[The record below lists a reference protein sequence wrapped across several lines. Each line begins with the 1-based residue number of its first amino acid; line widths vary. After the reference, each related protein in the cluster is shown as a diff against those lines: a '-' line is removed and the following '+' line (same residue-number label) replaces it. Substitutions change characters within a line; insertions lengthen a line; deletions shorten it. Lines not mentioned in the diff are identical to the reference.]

1 MSVQKGLIEM
11 EKKTRKYTLSA
22 IQRDWVKNKWVYA
35 MALPVI
41 AFYLCFSYI
50 PIYGLQIAFKNFSPG
65 LGIFGSPWNGF
76 QHFVDFFKGPYF
88 VRTLRNTLLISFYT
102 LIVSF
107 PAPIFLALMLNEV
120 KSAGLKRTIQTASY
134 LPHFISLVVICGI
147 IKEFTQADG
156 LINNILALFGG
167 TKSTMLIDPGKFRAI
182 YVISDLWQTIGWN
195 SIIYLSALSAVD
207 PNLYDAA
214 AIDGAGR
221 FKRIVHVTIPGIIPT
236 IIIMFILRVG
246 QFMNV
251 GYEKILLLYNS
262 NTYETADVI
271 STFIYRKGLIESNF
285 GFSAAVGLFNALINF
300 ALVITVNRISAKVG
314 ETSLW

>member
-1 MSVQKGLIEM
+1 
-11 EKKTRKYTLSA
+11 
-22 IQRDWVKNKWVYA
+22 

-41 AFYLCFSYI
+41 AFYICFSYI

-76 QHFVDFFKGPYF
+76 QHFVDFFQGPYF
-88 VRTLRNTLLISFYT
+88 VRTLRNTLLISLYT
-102 LIVSF
+102 LIFSF

-120 KSAGLKRTIQTASY
+120 KSTGLKRTIQTASY

-156 LINNILALFGG
+156 LINNIFALFGG
-167 TKSTMLIDPGKFRAI
+167 TKSTMLIDPKKFRAI

-195 SIIYLSALSAVD
+195 SIIYLSALSGVD

-221 FKRIVHVTIPGIIPT
+221 FQKIIHVTIPGIIPT
-236 IIIMFILRVG
+236 VIIMFILRVG

-285 GFSAAVGLFNALINF
+285 GFSTAVGLFNALVNF
-300 ALVITVNRISAKVG
+300 VLVIAVNKISAKVG